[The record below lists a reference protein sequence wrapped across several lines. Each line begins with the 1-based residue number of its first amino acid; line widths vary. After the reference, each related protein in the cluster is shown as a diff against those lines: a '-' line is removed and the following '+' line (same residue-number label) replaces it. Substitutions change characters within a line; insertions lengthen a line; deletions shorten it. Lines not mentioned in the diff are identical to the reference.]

1 MAQVDQGWSGDK
13 NDLQHPEAD
22 VRDGEGFVVAHIFAT
37 RLLNLLSS
45 SPQHQYP
52 EDKQH
57 RQPNLA
63 DNRGVLL
70 RVLQQPPQKA
80 PVTHRSRFLTYNKSN
95 IYIRSTFHSPNK
107 HTSTF

>member
-1 MAQVDQGWSGDK
+1 MAQVDEGWSGDK

-22 VRDGEGFVVAHIFAT
+22 VRNGEGFVIANIFAT

-52 EDKQH
+52 EDKQY

-63 DNRGVLL
+63 NNRG
-70 RVLQQPPQKA
+70 KA
-80 PVTHRSRFLTYNKSN
+80 PVTHCFRFLTYNKN
-95 IYIRSTFHSPNK
+95 IRVNNVPGLCYFHTVQTQKNNY
-107 HTSTF
+107 